1 MRIVVIRTSAMGD
14 VALSVPVI
22 QALKNQYPSVET
34 IFVTRKPFNAFFQ
47 SINGLTLFNP
57 DFKKRHKGFPGIIR
71 LFRDLNM
78 FGKVDYVID
87 IHDVLRT
94 KLLRFLFILS
104 GTRVKVIDKGRGEK
118 KDLIKGKSKTQL
130 KHTVERYSDVF
141 VSAGLKLR
149 PEMSKSIFVSQ
160 GAEEVAKKLV
170 GDSDVKNIGIAP
182 FAKHQLKMWPEEYLN
197 RLLELISANHAVRF
211 WFFGGNEE
219 MEKIQSIS
227 FRTPGSVNLCGKI
240 SLEEELAV
248 ISRLDLMI
256 AMDSSNMHMASLCGI
271 RVVSIWGGTDP
282 LNGFGA
288 WMQPP
293 EFSFRI
299 PVDELTCRPC
309 TVYGKGTCRRG
320 DLACMIWLTPE
331 KVYRKLTD
339 LRLI

>member
-14 VALSVPVI
+14 VALAVPVM
-22 QALKNQYPSVET
+22 QALKNQYPAVET
-34 IFVTRKPFNAFFQ
+34 ILVTRKPFNTFFQ

-71 LFRDLNM
+71 LYRDLNR

-94 KLLRFLFILS
+94 KLLRVLFILS
-104 GTRVKVIDKGRGEK
+104 GTKVRVIDKGRGEK
-118 KDLIKGKSKTQL
+118 RNLIKGKSKKQL
-130 KHTVERYSDVF
+130 KHTVERYCDVF
-141 VSAGLKLR
+141 ASAGLRLS
-149 PEMSKSIFVSQ
+149 PEKSRSIFVSSA
-160 GAEEVAKKLV
+160 AEDVAKKLV
-170 GDSDVKNIGIAP
+170 GDSHFKNIGIAP
-182 FAKHQLKMWPEEYLN
+182 FAKHQLKMWPEEYLA
-197 RLLELISANHAVRF
+197 RLLELISANHEIRYL
-211 WFFGGNEE
+211 FFGGNEE
-219 MEKIQSIS
+219 MEKLDSIS
-227 FRTPGSVNLCGKI
+227 LRTPGSVNLCGRI

-248 ISRLDLMI
+248 ISKLDLMI

-293 EFSFRI
+293 EYSIRI

-309 TVYGKGTCRRG
+309 TIYGKGKCRRG
-320 DLACMIWLTPE
+320 DLACMMWLTPE
-331 KVYRKLTD
+331 KVYQRMTD
-339 LRLI
+339 LKLI